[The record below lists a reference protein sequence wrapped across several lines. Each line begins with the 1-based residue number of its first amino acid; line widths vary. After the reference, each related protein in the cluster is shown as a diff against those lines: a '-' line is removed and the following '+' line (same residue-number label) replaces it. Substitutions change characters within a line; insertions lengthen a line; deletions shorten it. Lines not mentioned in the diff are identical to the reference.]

1 METIKATVT
10 RRNIGNAKTGN
21 AWENV
26 IKAGRKVIGSIFE
39 PCSLWPGKYQI
50 EIKVAPGYMLK
61 SEAASMP
68 DAVLE
73 FDRLTD
79 GRYIFNR

>member
-1 METIKATVT
+1 METIKATIS
-10 RRNIGNAKTGN
+10 RRKIGE

-39 PCSLWPGKYQI
+39 PCVLWPDKYQI
-50 EIKVAPGYMLK
+50 EIKVAPGYILK
-61 SEAASMP
+61 SVARSMS

-79 GRYIFNR
+79 GRYIVINP